1 MEDDTYYFI
10 VDCIVSSIS
19 SQCLVTLLPLLPLLP
34 RPQQWC
40 RAPPHT
46 LLSSA
51 CYIGAGLTLIL
62 GMQGIKNSS
71 DKMHFPGQ

>member
-10 VDCIVSSIS
+10 VDCIVYSIS
-19 SQCLVTLLPLLPLLP
+19 SQCLVTLLP
-34 RPQQWC
+34 RPQHWA
-40 RAPPHT
+40 RVPPHT

-62 GMQGIKNSS
+62 GMQGIKYSS
-71 DKMHFPGQ
+71 DRMHWLVLARQ